1 MDKRVSRLQTPE
13 DCDQFILNV
22 EQRSPALVQ
31 EARRRKVE
39 LLAARYGARGAAEE
53 EALRAVYAYEEVLS
67 RKRGRKTHASRTWQ
81 MIQRHGIIE
90 AVERAVNR
98 KKETVG
104 YTALVEVGM
113 QDFTFEAV
121 IVRYPHLFRPQT
133 VARAK
138 ARVAQWART

>member
-1 MDKRVSRLQTPE
+1 MDKRVSRLQSPE
-13 DCDQFILNV
+13 ECDQFILNV
-22 EQRSPALVQ
+22 EHKSPDLAQ

-67 RKRGRKTHASRTWQ
+67 RKNRRKTHASRTWP
-81 MIQRHGIIE
+81 MIERHGIIE

-104 YTALVEVGM
+104 YTALTEVGL
-113 QDFTFEAV
+113 QEFTFEAV
-121 IVRYPHLFRPQT
+121 IVRYPHLFRPET

-138 ARVAQWART
+138 ARVVEWTRT